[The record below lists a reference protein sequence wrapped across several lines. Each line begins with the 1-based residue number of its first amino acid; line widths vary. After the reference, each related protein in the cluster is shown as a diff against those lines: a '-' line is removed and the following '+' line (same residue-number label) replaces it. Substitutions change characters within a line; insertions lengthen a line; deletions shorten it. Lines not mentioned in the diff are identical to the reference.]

1 VADSP
6 RWRRSFRFWG
16 PDLDADLAEEFRF
29 HLEAEIERLVAGGM
43 TSEAAREE
51 ARRRFGDI
59 EYFRQYC
66 RGADRRRTGRER
78 RSETFTVLRQDLR
91 YALRALRRQ
100 PTFTLIAALTLGL
113 GIGANTAIFS
123 VVNSVLLTPLPYREP
138 DRLVM
143 LWETMKDPP
152 MIVVSYPDYLDWRQR
167 TRSFEDIAVYNGF
180 DEFNLTGRG
189 DPERVRGALASGN
202 LFAVLGL
209 NPAVGRLITPSDD
222 RPGAEPVAVLSDG
235 FWRRRFGADSS
246 VVGTSLLLDGI
257 AYTVVGVLPPSLRL
271 ANRDVWIPVGLFTD
285 SPRFVRSNHPG
296 LLGIGR
302 LKPGVTLE
310 QMRADLSAVAKQLEA
325 EYPADNAG
333 IGASGGYLMEMVV
346 GSIRRALVILSGA
359 VGLVL
364 LIACANVANLVLSRS
379 ASREKEFALRI
390 AIGAGRGHLVRQL
403 LTESLVLSLIG
414 GGLAVG
420 MASGGLKLLQSLRPG
435 SIPRLTEIQVDGTV
449 LLYALGLS
457 VLTGLLFGLVPAWQ
471 TARTDHLSALKDGGG
486 SAGTARARI
495 RTRAALTVAEVA
507 LALVLLVGAGLLLRS
522 FANLT
527 RVDPGVDPDNLVAA
541 QVQLPETKYPT
552 AAARR
557 RAFEEI
563 VSRVGALPGVERAA
577 AATDLPVTATW
588 QTGVTFEGLPP
599 VASGGQPMLNGAIVT
614 PEYFAAM
621 SMRLL
626 RGRGL
631 EATDLENHPPV
642 TVISETVARR
652 YFGAVD
658 PIGQRMRQGDAE
670 AGTGEWPWLTIVG
683 VVSDTRTD
691 GLEELPRGT
700 FYVPIGQSEVRSMWV
715 MVRSAAPVDQV
726 AGALRREV
734 AAIDPDVPLA
744 NVVTLHSVIDGFVAQ
759 PRFSMLM
766 LSLFAGVAL
775 LLAAGGIYGVITY
788 NVSQRW
794 NEIGVRLALGA
805 TRKDVMR
812 LVIGHAMKM
821 TAVGLVIGIGIA
833 LWTGR
838 VIANQLYEVKP
849 SDPLVL
855 VGVTLFLAIIS
866 LLASAVPAVR
876 ATRIAPTVAIRG
888 DG

>member
-1 VADSP
+1 MADSS
-6 RWRRSFRFWG
+6 RWRRYFRFWG

-29 HLEAEIERLVAGGM
+29 HLETEIERLVAGGM
-43 TSEAAREE
+43 TPETARGE

-59 EYFRQYC
+59 EHYRRYC
-66 RGADRRRTGRER
+66 RGADLRRTGRER
-78 RSETFTVLRQDLR
+78 RTEVFTVLRQDLR

-100 PTFTLIAALTLGL
+100 PIFTVIAALTLAL

-138 DRLVM
+138 ERLVL

-152 MIVVSYPDYLDWRQR
+152 MILVSYPNYRDWRER
-167 TRSFEDIAVYNGF
+167 THSFEDIAIYNGF
-180 DEFNLTGRG
+180 REFNLTARG

-202 LFAVLGL
+202 LFAVLGV
-209 NPAVGRLITPSDD
+209 NPALGRSITPNDD
-222 RPGAEPVAVLSDG
+222 RPGADRVALLSDG
-235 FWRRRFGADSS
+235 FWRRRLGADSS
-246 VVGTSLLLDGI
+246 VLGTSLMLDGI
-257 AYTVVGVLPPSLRL
+257 AYTVIGVLPPSMRL
-271 ANRDVWIPVGLFTD
+271 ANRDVWIPLGVFTD
-285 SPRFVRSNHPG
+285 SPNYARANHPG

-302 LKPGVTLE
+302 LKPGVTLQ
-310 QMRADLSAVAKQLEA
+310 QMRTDLGAVAKQLEA
-325 EYPADNAG
+325 DYPADNTG
-333 IGASGGYLMEMVV
+333 IGADGGSIMEVVV
-346 GSIRRALVILSGA
+346 GRIRRALVILSGA

-390 AIGAGRGHLVRQL
+390 AIGAGRGHLARQL

-414 GGLAVG
+414 GVVAVFI
-420 MASGGLKLLQSLRPG
+420 AWGGVRLLQSLRPG
-435 SIPRLTEIQVDGTV
+435 SVPRLTEIQVDGTV

-471 TARTDHLSALKDGGG
+471 TTRTDHLSALKDGGG
-486 SAGTARARI
+486 GSAGTGRARM
-495 RTRAALTVAEVA
+495 RTRATLTVAEVA

-522 FANLT
+522 FGKLT
-527 RVDPGVDPDNLVAA
+527 RVDPGVDPNNLVAA
-541 QVQLPETKYPT
+541 LVQLPETKYPNP
-552 AAARR
+552 AARR
-557 RAFEEI
+557 RTFDEI
-563 VSRVGALPGVERAA
+563 VSRVGALPGAEHAA
-577 AATDLPVTATW
+577 AATDLPVTSTW
-588 QTGVTFEGLPP
+588 QTGVTFEAQPP
-599 VASGGQPMLNGAIVT
+599 VAAGDRPMLNAAIVT
-614 PEYFAAM
+614 PEYFATM

-631 EATDLENHPPV
+631 EATDVENQPRV

-652 YFGAVD
+652 YFSAVD
-658 PIGQRMRQGDAE
+658 PIGQRMRVGGAE
-670 AGTGEWPWLTIVG
+670 ATGDWLTIVG

-691 GLEELPRGT
+691 GLEVLPRGT
-700 FYVPIGQSEVRSMWV
+700 FYRPIGQSEVSSMWV
-715 MVRSAAPVDQV
+715 MVRSAVPIDQV
-726 AGALRREV
+726 TRSLRREV

-744 NVVTLHSVIDGFVAQ
+744 NVVTLRSVIEEAVAQ

-766 LSLFAGVAL
+766 LSIFASVAL

-794 NEIGVRLALGA
+794 NEIGVRVALGA

-821 TAVGLVIGIGIA
+821 TAAGLAIGIGIA
-833 LWTGR
+833 LGSGR

-855 VGVTLFLAIIS
+855 VGVTLFLAIIA